1 MGSSGAALRGVTL
14 AARLGV
20 AALAGG
26 VAATAAA
33 EAASPVMVV
42 GLDTKF
48 TIDDA
53 GTKLFH
59 PNAGDAVLV
68 YGLDDPAHPALLGS
82 LPLENSIV
90 GPPTNLAVTPDGSLA
105 LVANA
110 VHTAQNP
117 DGTWKAV
124 PADDLYVIDTAAR
137 PPKLLTT
144 VKVGLQPSGLSISR
158 DGTLAL
164 VANREGKSLTLLG
177 IRGQD
182 VRVLDTLPMGDT
194 VTSVAF
200 TPDGKRALVSKYAV
214 HKIAVVAVAD
224 GHVRPDGPDMPIGL
238 YPYTVTVTADGRWGL
253 AGATGNMATS
263 DGNLDPVVVIDLAAA
278 PPRTVDFVTAG
289 DSIEGLVASPR
300 GGTAA
305 ASILQGSY
313 DGPKNAWFHHAA
325 GAVTLLATGPGGV
338 KALSSTDVGAF
349 PEGIAYSPDGAYVY
363 AGNFASNSIS
373 VLRLEGDR
381 LVDTHADVAL
391 PGPPAALRVGSQ

>member
-1 MGSSGAALRGVTL
+1 MRRAGTALRGLLTS
-14 AARLGV
+14 
-20 AALAGG
+20 AALAAGTIAG
-26 VAATAAA
+26 VA
-33 EAASPVMVV
+33 SPLMVV

-59 PNAGDAVLV
+59 PNGGDAVLV

-90 GPPTNLAVTPDGSLA
+90 GPPTNLGVTPDGRLA
-105 LVANA
+105 LVANS
-110 VHTAQNP
+110 VHTVQNP

-137 PPKLLTT
+137 PPKLVNV
-144 VKVGLQPSGLSISR
+144 VKVGLQPSGLSINR

-164 VANREGKSLTLLG
+164 VANREGKSLSLLG
-177 IRGQD
+177 IQGQD
-182 VRVLDTLPMGDT
+182 VRVLDTLPMNDT
-194 VTSVAF
+194 VTSAAF
-200 TPDGKRALVSKYAV
+200 TPDGKRALVSKFAV
-214 HKIAVVAVAD
+214 HKIAVVSVAD
-224 GHVRPDGPDMPIGL
+224 GHLKPDGPDMPIGL

-263 DGNLDPVVVIDLAAA
+263 DGNLDPVVVIDLAAT
-278 PPRTVDFVTAG
+278 PPRTVDYVTAG

-300 GGTAA
+300 GGTAV

-313 DGPKNAWFHHAA
+313 DGPKNAWFHHAT
-325 GAVTLLATGPGGV
+325 GKVTLLATGPDGV
-338 KALSSTDVGAF
+338 KVLGSTAVGAF
-349 PEGIAYSPDGAYVY
+349 PEGIAYSPDGTYVY
-363 AGNFASNSIS
+363 AGNFASNAIS
-373 VLRLEGDR
+373 VLRLEGER
-381 LVDTHADVAL
+381 LVDTHADIAL